1 MRARPSP
8 RARPRVRHSRLAQ
21 AFDHDESDPVGPFDP
36 KIRFDGC
43 AKFAICSPAMLP
55 PNALRLVVLITLSS
69 SLLGALFAYSEN
81 RPHGIADFVNT
92 ELRGALAGGLNGGIL
107 SSVEILVLR
116 GAYGASLRQ
125 LPFLPYLALRSLL
138 YLGIILLV
146 LIVINLPVGITRAD
160 IVFSLALSVGY
171 NLLLGV
177 NDLLGPGVLFAFVA
191 GRYYHPRREERI
203 LLFIDMRASTAIAER
218 LGEERFLDFLNRFIT
233 DLSLAIAEAG
243 GEIHKYV
250 GDEIIATWTLAAGLN
265 EAACVRACFAALD
278 RLAARGLDYERDFG
292 CRADFRA
299 GLHCGSVVIGEL
311 GYLKKEIA
319 LIGDSMNTAARI
331 QEARRDT
338 GCRVLASAAL
348 IERIGVLPVGVTG
361 RSLGPLPMRGKEQ
374 PIALYALETVDG
386 AE

>member
-1 MRARPSP
+1 MP
-8 RARPRVRHSRLAQ
+8 Q
-21 AFDHDESDPVGPFDP
+21 
-36 KIRFDGC
+36 
-43 AKFAICSPAMLP
+43 
-55 PNALRLVVLITLSS
+55 PNALRLVVWITLSS
-69 SLLGALFAYSEN
+69 SLLGAMFAYAEN

-92 ELRGALAGGLNGGIL
+92 ELHGVLAGGLNGGIL
-107 SSVEILVLR
+107 SSLEILVLR
-116 GAYGASLRQ
+116 DAYGAPLRQ
-125 LPFLPYLALRSLL
+125 LPFLPYLAIRSVL

-146 LIVINLPVGITRAD
+146 LIASNLRVGITRAD
-160 IVFSLALSVGY
+160 IAFSLAMSLGF

-250 GDEIIATWTLAAGLN
+250 GDEIIATWTLATGLN

-278 RLAARGLDYERDFG
+278 RLAARGPAYERDFG
-292 CRADFRA
+292 CCADFRA

-331 QEARRDT
+331 QEACRAT

-348 IERIGVLPVGVTG
+348 IERIGALPVGVTG

-386 AE
+386 GE

>member
-1 MRARPSP
+1 MP
-8 RARPRVRHSRLAQ
+8 Q
-21 AFDHDESDPVGPFDP
+21 
-36 KIRFDGC
+36 
-43 AKFAICSPAMLP
+43 
-55 PNALRLVVLITLSS
+55 PNALRLVVWITLSS
-69 SLLGALFAYSEN
+69 SLLGALFAYAEN

-92 ELRGALAGGLNGGIL
+92 EMHGVLAGGLNGGIL
-107 SSVEILVLR
+107 SSFEILVLR
-116 GAYGASLRQ
+116 GVYGAPLHQ

-146 LIVINLPVGITRAD
+146 LIA
-160 IVFSLALSVGY
+160 S

-203 LLFIDMRASTAIAER
+203 LLFIDMRASTAVAER

-265 EAACVRACFAALD
+265 EAACVRACFAALY
-278 RLAARGLDYERDFG
+278 RLAARGPAYERDFG

-299 GLHCGSVVIGEL
+299 GLHCGSVVVGEL

-331 QEARRDT
+331 QEACRATD
-338 GCRVLASAAL
+338 CRVLASATL
-348 IERIGVLPVGVTG
+348 IERIGALPVGVTG

-374 PIALYALETVDG
+374 SIVLYALETVDG
-386 AE
+386 G